1 MKVIYS
7 HNNLALAGYVQGV
20 LADSGIECRLR
31 NQYLAGVAGE
41 LPPVE
46 CWPQVVV
53 DDDRLEAQAKALV
66 EELMSAADQPAAEW
80 RCGGCGE
87 MIEGQFTACW
97 NCGADRPQ
105 ERL

>member
-7 HNNLALAGYVQGV
+7 HANLALAGYVQGV
-20 LADSGIECRLR
+20 LQDAGIPCRLG

-53 DDDRLEAQAKALV
+53 DDDRLEAKAKALV
-66 EELMSAADQPAAEW
+66 EELLREAAQPLPEW
-80 RCGGCGE
+80 RCASCGE

-97 NCGADRPQ
+97 NCGVEAS
-105 ERL
+105 

>member
-7 HNNLALAGYVQGV
+7 HANLALAGYVQGV
-20 LADSGIECRLR
+20 LADHGIECRLR
-31 NQYLAGVAGE
+31 NQFLAGVAGE

-66 EELMSAADQPAAEW
+66 EELLREADHRPLPEW
-80 RCGGCGE
+80 RCPGCGE
-87 MIEGQFTACW
+87 LIEGQFTACW
-97 NCGADRPQ
+97 SCGANQP
-105 ERL
+105 